1 MARKIVLASG
11 KGGVGKSSLTA
22 GIAIELCNMGQKV
35 LVVDF
40 DIGMGCLDLI
50 LASDDT
56 GIFNWGD
63 VITGSCDPMQAL
75 RSTVGP
81 SLLTAPTF
89 FSDDCNERSVKE
101 MIENYDD
108 SFDYILMDAPAGVS
122 GGFTLA
128 AACADE
134 GIIVSTAD
142 EVCVRV
148 GSFAGEKLG
157 SLGVNDIKLVINR
170 FNKKQTTQG
179 HYLNID
185 EVIDATSLQL
195 IGVVPEDKKI
205 SYCSVTGMRML
216 DNSKAKEAFKRIAMR
231 LEGFN
236 INLKL

>member
-22 GIAIELCNMGQKV
+22 GIAIELCNMGQNV

-63 VITGSCDPMQAL
+63 IITGSCEPMQAL

-81 SLLTAPTF
+81 SLLTAPAY
-89 FSDDCNERSVKE
+89 FSESYTEQSVHE
-101 MIENYDD
+101 MIENFDD

-122 GGFTLA
+122 GGFLLS

-134 GIIVSTAD
+134 AIIVSTAD

-148 GSFAGEKLG
+148 GSFAGEKLS
-157 SLGVNDIKLVINR
+157 SLGVRETKLIINR
-170 FNKKQTTQG
+170 FNKKQTTRG

-195 IGVVPEDKKI
+195 IGVVPEDNKI
-205 SYCSVTGMRML
+205 SYCSVTGMSNL
-216 DNSKAKEAFKRIAMR
+216 ESSKAKEAFKRIAMR
-231 LEGFN
+231 LKGFN

>member
-22 GIAIELCNMGQKV
+22 GIAIALCSMGQSV

-63 VITGSCDPMQAL
+63 VITGSCDSTQAL
-75 RSTVGP
+75 RSTIGP
-81 SLLTAPTF
+81 ALLTAPTHF
-89 FSDDCNERSVKE
+89 LDDFTDKSVKE
-101 MIENYDD
+101 MLDKYDD

-148 GSFAGEKLG
+148 GSFAGDKLS
-157 SLGVNDIKLVINR
+157 SLGVNDVKLAINR

-231 LEGFN
+231 LEGYN

>member
-22 GIAIELCNMGQKV
+22 GLAIELCNMGQNV
-35 LVVDF
+35 LVIDF

-63 VITGSCDPMQAL
+63 IINGSCDPMQAI

-81 SLLTAPTF
+81 SLLTAPSRF
-89 FSDDCNERSVKE
+89 DDSYSEKSVQE
-101 MIENYDD
+101 MIDNFDE

-122 GGFTLA
+122 GGFLLA

-148 GSFAGEKLG
+148 GAYAGDRLIE
-157 SLGVNDIKLVINR
+157 LGVDDVKLIINR
-170 FNKKQTTQG
+170 FDKKQTSHG
-179 HYLNID
+179 HFLNID
-185 EVIDATSLQL
+185 EVIDATVLQL

-205 SYCSVTGMRML
+205 SYCSVVGMTTL
-216 DNSKAKEAFKRIAMR
+216 DSSKAKEAFRRIAMR

>member
-1 MARKIVLASG
+1 MARKIILASG

-22 GIAIELCNMGQKV
+22 GIAIELCNMGQNV
-35 LVVDF
+35 LVIDF

-63 VITGSCDPMQAL
+63 VVKGSCEPMQAI

-81 SLLTAPTF
+81 SLLTAPTRF
-89 FSDDCNERSVKE
+89 DCGYTGDSVRD
-101 MIENYDD
+101 MIAEYDD
-108 SFDYILMDAPAGVS
+108 LFDYILMDAPAGVS
-122 GGFTLA
+122 GGFLLA

-148 GSFAGEKLG
+148 GAFAGEKL
-157 SLGVNDIKLVINR
+157 SELGVTDIRLIINR
-170 FNKKQTTQG
+170 FNKKLTSQG

-185 EVIDATSLQL
+185 EVIDATVLQL

-205 SYCSVTGMRML
+205 SYCSVVGMTTL
-216 DNSKAKEAFKRIAMR
+216 DSSKAKEAFKRIAMR

-236 INLKL
+236 VNLKL

>member
-89 FSDDCNERSVKE
+89 FSDECNEQSVKE
-101 MIENYDD
+101 MIENYDG

>member
-22 GIAIELCNMGQKV
+22 GIAIELCNMGQSV

-63 VITGSCDPMQAL
+63 IVKGSCEPMQAV
-75 RSTVGP
+75 RSTIGP
-81 SLLTAPTF
+81 SLLTAPSYF
-89 FSDDCNERSVKE
+89 DDDFTAEIVRE
-101 MIENYDD
+101 MIEKFED

-122 GGFTLA
+122 GGFLLA
-128 AACADE
+128 AACANE

-148 GSFAGEKLG
+148 GSYAGDKLKQ
-157 SLGVNDIKLVINR
+157 LGVSDLKLIINR
-170 FNKKQTTQG
+170 FNKKQTVQG

-185 EVIDATSLQL
+185 EVIDATVLQL

-205 SYCSVTGMRML
+205 SYCSVVGMTTL
-216 DNSKAKEAFKRIAMR
+216 DSSKAKEAFRRIALR

>member
-22 GIAIELCNMGQKV
+22 GIAIELCNMGQSV

-63 VITGSCDPMQAL
+63 VISGSCEPAQAL

-81 SLLTAPTF
+81 SLLTAPTYF
-89 FSDDCNERSVKE
+89 NDEYNEHSVKE

-108 SFDYILMDAPAGVS
+108 CFDYILMDAPAGVS
-122 GGFTLA
+122 GGFLLA

-148 GSFAGEKLG
+148 GSFAGDKLS
-157 SLGVNDIKLVINR
+157 SLGVCEIKLVINR
-170 FNKKQTTQG
+170 FNKKQTTRG

-195 IGVVPEDKKI
+195 IGVVPEDNKI
-205 SYCSVTGMRML
+205 SYCSVTGMTML

-231 LEGFN
+231 LEGYN